1 MKEQI
6 SSIKYI
12 YNTNNKHYQIAY
24 IQKVN
29 INRIILNKPNS
40 ILDIYHIDFENLNKG
55 EKCKF
60 LRDMIDNITILR
72 MLEIKDDKKVVDI
85 VGKGSLKMN
94 VTKYI
99 DDLKQKLLLFTIELD
114 EIPNTHKKLL
124 DTVADMKNIIVS
136 SFDNETLAYFIILH
150 CFLCNLHNKNNELT
164 YVNFLN
170 LKINNEITTSEFI
183 KKNDYTMNNLLSI
196 CKNYMINEYRLKP
209 IVNSTMSWVLFA
221 YNLYAVVDNIG
232 GKFMKH
238 PDVRYYFDDLR
249 GLIPKGLLELKFAK
263 SAKSAI
269 FEEDLTP
276 EEKAR
281 KLLGLKLDGSEDG
294 NAKRNYHTL
303 SKEYHPDKQKDQS
316 PEGKVKAE
324 FLFHQLVDA
333 YELLKPQKK

>member
-1 MKEQI
+1 
-6 SSIKYI
+6 
-12 YNTNNKHYQIAY
+12 
-24 IQKVN
+24 
-29 INRIILNKPNS
+29 LNKPNS

-263 SAKSAI
+263 SAI

-294 NAKRNYHTL
+294 NAKRKYREL
-303 SKEYHPDKQKDQS
+303 AKKKHPDKFPQDKA
-316 PEGKVKAE
+316 KAE
-324 FLFHQLVDA
+324 LLFRQLA
-333 YELLKPQKK
+333 EAQTLLLKKK